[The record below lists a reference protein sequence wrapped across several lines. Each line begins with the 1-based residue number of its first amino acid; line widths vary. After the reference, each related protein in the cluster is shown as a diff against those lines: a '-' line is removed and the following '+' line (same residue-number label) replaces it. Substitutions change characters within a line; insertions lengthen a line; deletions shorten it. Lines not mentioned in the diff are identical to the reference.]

1 MKDVKTIVTQSEEET
16 RTFGERLAITLK
28 KKRYTRSYVLAL
40 TGELGA
46 GKTSFS
52 KGFAKGLGV
61 KKPITSPTFLIA
73 RSYRIKE
80 KRRVPWKILYHIDC
94 YRLRGSEDLDSI
106 DWEGIISHP
115 FHIVLVEWAEKVRE
129 KIPGDALW
137 ISFLAHG
144 HNKRN
149 ITIRSREYI
158 PKNL

>member
-1 MKDVKTIVTQSEEET
+1 MKTIVTQSEEET
-16 RTFGERLAITLK
+16 RTFGERLARTLK
-28 KKRYTRSYVLAL
+28 EKRYMRSYVLAL

-61 KKPITSPTFLIA
+61 KKPITSPTFLIV

-80 KRRVPWKILYHIDC
+80 KRRVPWNMLYHIDC
-94 YRLRGSEDLDSI
+94 YRLSGPEDLDSI

-115 FHIVLVEWAEKVRE
+115 FHIVLVEWAEKVRG
-129 KIPGDALW
+129 KIPGDAIW
-137 ISFLAHG
+137 ISFRVG
-144 HNKRN
+144 SPNKRN
-149 ITIRSREYI
+149 ITIRSREHI